1 MSTKRDPALPE
12 STLGPDARILITGG
26 TGFFGRALLRHWL
39 AGEIAGDAPPRVLLL
54 SREPE
59 RFLAA
64 YPELAQRPW
73 VQCWRGDILSPESL
87 PPEDDFSHVLH
98 AAADSTLGPSLPA
111 LLRHDQIVQGTRNLL
126 DWALARSVPRFLLTS
141 SGGAYGPQ
149 PENMPFLEEDYT
161 GMPDPMRA
169 ANVYGVAKRAAEHL
183 CALYQDRWGLEVVV
197 ARCFAFVGE
206 DLPLDVHFAIGNFVR
221 DALAGGH
228 IEVAGDG
235 SAVRSYLDQRDL
247 AHWLITLLVQGRAGR
262 AYNVGSDQALTIAEL
277 AHRVRD
283 LLAPGKSVNIRAR
296 APAAGA
302 KSRYVP
308 SIRRAAEELGLG
320 VTVELDQAIRDMGAR
335 LRAKAARA
343 SG

>member
-1 MSTKRDPALPE
+1 MGIQRDRALPE
-12 STLGPDARILITGG
+12 STLGPDSRILITGG
-26 TGFFGRALLRHWL
+26 TGFFGRALLRHWQ
-39 AGEIAGDAPPRVLLL
+39 AGEVAGETPPRVLLL

-59 RFLAA
+59 RFVAA
-64 YPELAQRPW
+64 HPELAQRPW
-73 VQCWRGDILSPESL
+73 VQCWRGDILAPDSL
-87 PPEDDFSHVLH
+87 PPEGEFTHVLH
-98 AAADSTLGPSLPA
+98 AAADSTLGPGLPA

-126 DWALARSVPRFLLTS
+126 DWALERSVPRFLLTS

-149 PENMPFLEEDYT
+149 PENMPFLDEDYT

-221 DALAGGH
+221 DALVGDS

-235 SAVRSYLDQRDL
+235 SAIRSYLDQRDL
-247 AHWLITLLVQGRAGR
+247 AHWLITLMTQGRAGR
-262 AYNVGSDQALTIAEL
+262 AYNVGSDQALSIGEL

-283 LLAPGKSVNIRAR
+283 LLAPGKAVHIQGR

-308 SIRRAAEELGLG
+308 SIRRAADELGLG
-320 VTVELDQAIRDMGAR
+320 VTIDLDQALRDMGAR
-335 LRAKAARA
+335 LRARAARA
-343 SG
+343 PG